1 MVLYRKIKLHEVP
14 NLIQLASQYCYIHS
28 KLIFQQL
35 KSPYHLIPLVYFS
48 YDINHQLIKKTK
60 LIVYKLVNSRLRN
73 MNLVERREM
82 TKIDWKKTKKL
93 NIESINSWTLII
105 ASIDITF
112 SRSQITLLI
121 FFPIDQ
127 THAKKFKKKL
137 KNLQFFY
144 QYKEYI
150 YIRI

>member
-1 MVLYRKIKLHEVP
+1 
-14 NLIQLASQYCYIHS
+14 
-28 KLIFQQL
+28 
-35 KSPYHLIPLVYFS
+35 
-48 YDINHQLIKKTK
+48 
-60 LIVYKLVNSRLRN
+60 
-73 MNLVERREM
+73 M